1 MKTIWPRN
9 HHQKPVD
16 KVLLYMNMYNA
27 QTHTHTHTHT
37 QMLHRKKEKNTICS
51 SINWPNNLVSNVFA
65 YVHYFLAQSQGNI
78 LSQKA

>member
-1 MKTIWPRN
+1 MHK
-9 HHQKPVD
+9 
-16 KVLLYMNMYNA
+16 
-27 QTHTHTHTHT
+27 HTHTHTHT

>member
-1 MKTIWPRN
+1 MHK
-9 HHQKPVD
+9 H
-16 KVLLYMNMYNA
+16 
-27 QTHTHTHTHT
+27 THTHTHTHT

-51 SINWPNNLVSNVFA
+51 YTVIQYVVSNVFA